1 MIDVDCDQTP
11 LTVGETRMLRVTG
24 DAPFAVSISPFVSD
38 RRSMPFQSGL
48 DTVSKSIE
56 DGEPMEITADEGF
69 WSSHQGGLQ
78 IDIADAVGSRRRLHI
93 NVRPKSKGL
102 GPVMGRP

>member
-11 LTVGETRMLRVTG
+11 LAVGETRVLRVSG
-24 DAPFAVSISPFVSD
+24 DAPFTVSVGRFVSD
-38 RRSMPFQSGL
+38 RRPLGL
-48 DTVSKSIE
+48 QAELETPSRTIADS
-56 DGEPMEITADEGF
+56 EPLAITADEEF

-93 NVRPKSKGL
+93 NVRPRSKGL
-102 GPVMGRP
+102 GPVVSRA

>member
-11 LTVGETRMLRVTG
+11 LAVGETRILRVTG
-24 DAPFAVSISPFVSD
+24 DAPFTISVGRFVSD
-38 RRSMPFQSGL
+38 RRPLGL
-48 DTVSKSIE
+48 QPELETATRSIG
-56 DGEPMEITADEGF
+56 DNEPLPITADEDF
-69 WSSHQGGLQ
+69 WSTHQGGLQ

-102 GPVMGRP
+102 GPVMVRA